1 MIKRQGNKRTKNT
14 LEKNQNYSRMPLTND
29 DKYYIMANMTN
40 NNTNAF
46 SERFTTMKDLI
57 STAVD
62 MFAALT
68 TVTVCTILMSFP
80 IWGTIWLLSL

>member
-1 MIKRQGNKRTKNT
+1 MKHSKQQSNQAKNT

-29 DKYYIMANMTN
+29 DTYDIMANMTN
-40 NNTNAF
+40 NNNNV

-62 MFAALT
+62 MFAAFT
-68 TVTVCTILMSFP
+68 TVTVGTMLMSFP